1 MIVLYIILG
10 ILALVLLVP
19 LFIKKDYEVVKEIL
33 IEKPKQQVFDYV
45 KLLKNQDNYS
55 VWALMDPNM
64 KKGFSGIDGTVGCV
78 SSWESLHKNV
88 GTGEQ
93 EIKGIKEGERI
104 DYELRFLKPFK
115 STSLAFITTEAVSEN
130 QTRVKWGFSGK
141 MNYPMNL
148 MLLFMNMEASIGK
161 DFDTGLANLKSI
173 LEK

>member
-1 MIVLYIILG
+1 MIILYIILG
-10 ILALVLLVP
+10 LVAVVLIVP
-19 LFIKKDYEVVKEIL
+19 LFLKKDYAVVKEIL

-64 KKGFSGIDGTVGCV
+64 KKGFSGIDGTAGCI
-78 SSWESLHKNV
+78 STWESLHKNV

-115 STSLAFITTEAVSEN
+115 STSLAFMTTEAVSEN

-148 MLLFMNMEASIGK
+148 MLLFMNMEAAIGK
-161 DFDTGLANLKSI
+161 DFNTGLGNLKSI